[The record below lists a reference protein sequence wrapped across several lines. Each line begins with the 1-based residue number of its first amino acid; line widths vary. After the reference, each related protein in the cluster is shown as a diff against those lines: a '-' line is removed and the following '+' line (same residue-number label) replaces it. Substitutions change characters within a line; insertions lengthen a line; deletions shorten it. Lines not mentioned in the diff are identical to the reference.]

1 MMRAEQSGLRE
12 VGVAHTHTH
21 THG

>member
-12 VGVAHTHTH
+12 VGVAHTHTY
-21 THG
+21 G